1 MQGRLWTIVPEIGPC
16 QRITCPNQG
25 DSHGR
30 MALKVIVS
38 GVYNGDSQTPN
49 PLLSGG
55 LISLTAPEL
64 EDRTA
69 DGRYLVTNS
78 EDSAVRVF
86 GL

>member
-1 MQGRLWTIVPEIGPC
+1 MVTTR
-16 QRITCPNQG
+16 
-25 DSHGR
+25 
-30 MALKVIVS
+30 
-38 GVYNGDSQTPN
+38 PN
-49 PLLSGG
+49 PSISEG
-55 LISLTAPEL
+55 LVLLTAPEL